1 MLTADDVIQALEL
14 EPHVEG
20 GYFGRS
26 FVSDSRYDDNRNLWT
41 SIYFMLKTGE
51 VSHLHQLTADEMWYF
66 HSGESLTIYMISE
79 QGELTEAQLGMDLAK
94 GERPQVLVPKGTIF
108 GSAMNNPGY
117 SLVGCMVAPGFT
129 FDDFKLFGRDELL
142 ERFPQHQALINRLT
156 RD

>member
-26 FVSDSRYDDNRNLWT
+26 FVSDSRFDDSRNLWT

-66 HSGESLTIYMISE
+66 HCGESLTIYMLSE

-142 ERFPQHQALINRLT
+142 ERFPEHQALINRLT
-156 RD
+156 R

>member
-1 MLTADDVIQALEL
+1 ML
-14 EPHVEG
+14 
-20 GYFGRS
+20 FRS
-26 FVSDSRYDDNRNLWT
+26 
-41 SIYFMLKTGE
+41 
-51 VSHLHQLTADEMWYF
+51 
-66 HSGESLTIYMISE
+66 ISE

-142 ERFPQHQALINRLT
+142 ECFPQHQALINRLT